1 MPRLLAANVLEDIL
15 YRKQTFEHSFPLQL
29 HRRLLDTRD
38 KSFAFHLILTT
49 LRRLGQID
57 ELIGRCL
64 DRPLPRKA
72 AGARTILRLG
82 VAQLFF
88 LDVPPHAAVN
98 TSVDLANER
107 KQGPYKKL
115 INAVLRR
122 LNREGKTLV
131 GDQDSAKLNTVEWLW
146 ESWAAAFGHQIC
158 RRIAEAHLCQAPL
171 DLTVKNNATTWTQN
185 LSGQLLKT
193 GSIRLFKYGDVE
205 TLFGYEEGA
214 WWVQDTAAVLPVKL
228 LGDIKGLR
236 IADLCAA
243 PGGKTAQLAAGGA
256 EVIAIDRS
264 ANRLNRLKQN
274 IDRLSLTVET
284 VVADAISWRPKY
296 LLDAVLIDAPC
307 TATGTI
313 RRHPD
318 IQYLKNPGHVTSG
331 LVVQKALLQAASE
344 MVKPGGVILYATC
357 SLQPEEGPS
366 IIEEFIGSGAAV
378 SRHPICASELAGM
391 EEFLTSDGD
400 LRTLPCF
407 LAEHGGMDGF
417 FAARLVHD

>member
-15 YRKQTFEHSFPLQL
+15 YRKQTLEHSFALQL
-29 HRRLLDTRD
+29 HLRLLDTRD

-57 ELIGRCL
+57 ELIGGCL
-64 DRPLPRKA
+64 DSPLPRKA

-82 VAQLFF
+82 VSQLFF

-131 GDQDSAKLNTVEWLW
+131 SEQDSAKLNTVDWLW
-146 ESWAAAFGHQIC
+146 DSWGAAFGQETG
-158 RRIAEAHLCQAPL
+158 RKIAEAHLCQAPL
-171 DLTVKNNATTWTQN
+171 DLTVKCDAIGWARR
-185 LSGQLLKT
+185 LSGQLLDT
-193 GSIRLFKYGDVE
+193 GSIRLFDHDAIDAIH
-205 TLFGYEEGA
+205 GYNEGA
-214 WWVQDTAAVLPVKL
+214 WWVQDAAAALPVKL

-243 PGGKTAQLAAGGA
+243 PGGKTAQLAAAGA
-256 EVIAIDRS
+256 EVFAIDRS
-264 ANRLNRLKQN
+264 ANRLTRLNQN
-274 IDRLSLTVET
+274 LARLNLEAQTII
-284 VVADAISWRPKY
+284 ADAITWRPET

-318 IQYLKNPGHVTSG
+318 IQYLKTPEDISG
-331 LVVQKALLQAASE
+331 VLATQKALLKAAFQ
-344 MVKPGGVILYATC
+344 MVKPKGVVIYSTC
-357 SLQPEEGPS
+357 SLQPEEGPE
-366 IIEEFIGSGAAV
+366 IIQACIYPGSPVTRDPVSTSEIGG
-378 SRHPICASELAGM
+378 LKN
-391 EEFLTSDGD
+391 FLTSDGD
-400 LRTLPCF
+400 LRTLPCY
-407 LAEHGGMDGF
+407 LAEFGGMDGF
-417 FAARLVHD
+417 FAARLIHN

>member
-15 YRKQTFEHSFPLQL
+15 YRKQTLEHSFALQL
-29 HRRLLDTRD
+29 HQRLLDARD

-57 ELIGRCL
+57 ELIGGCL
-64 DRPLPRKA
+64 DSPLPRKA

-88 LDVPPHAAVN
+88 LEVPPYAAVN

-131 GDQDSAKLNTVEWLW
+131 SEQDSAKLNTVDWLW
-146 ESWAAAFGHQIC
+146 ESWGAAFGQETC
-158 RRIAEAHLCQAPL
+158 RKIAEAHLCQAPL
-171 DLTVKNNATTWTQN
+171 DLTVKCDAIGWARR
-185 LSGQLLKT
+185 LSGQLLDT
-193 GSIRLFKYGDVE
+193 GSIRLFDHDAIDA
-205 TLFGYEEGA
+205 LHGYNEGA
-214 WWVQDTAAVLPVKL
+214 WWVQDAAAALPVKL

-243 PGGKTAQLAAGGA
+243 PGGKTAQLAAAGA
-256 EVIAIDRS
+256 EVFAIDRS
-264 ANRLNRLKQN
+264 ANRLTRLNQN
-274 IDRLSLTVET
+274 LARLNLDAQTI
-284 VVADAISWRPKY
+284 VADAITWRPET

-318 IQYLKNPGHVTSG
+318 IQYLKTPEDISG
-331 LVVQKALLQAASE
+331 VLATQKALLKAAFQ
-344 MVKPGGVILYATC
+344 MVKPRGVVIYSTC
-357 SLQPEEGPS
+357 SLQPEEGPE
-366 IIEEFIGSGAAV
+366 IIQACIYSGSPVTRDPVSTSEIGG
-378 SRHPICASELAGM
+378 LKN
-391 EEFLTSDGD
+391 FLTSDGD
-400 LRTLPCF
+400 LRTLPCYLSEF
-407 LAEHGGMDGF
+407 GGMDGF
-417 FAARLVHD
+417 FAARLIHN

>member
-15 YRKQTFEHSFPLQL
+15 YRKQRFERSFSLQL
-29 HRRLLDTRD
+29 HQRLLDTRD
-38 KSFAFHLILTT
+38 KSFAFNLVLTT

-57 ELIGRCL
+57 DLIGSCL
-64 DRPLPRKA
+64 NRPLPRKA

-88 LDVPPHAAVN
+88 LDVPAHAAVN
-98 TSVDLANER
+98 TSVDLANKR

-122 LNREGKTLV
+122 LNREGKMLV
-131 GDQDSAKLNTVEWLW
+131 GEQDSAKLNTAEWLW
-146 ESWAAAFGHQIC
+146 DSWVAAFGHQIC
-158 RRIAEAHLCQAPL
+158 RKIAEAHLCQAPL
-171 DLTVKNNATTWTQN
+171 DLTVKNDATTWTQK
-185 LSGQLLKT
+185 LSGQLLNT

-214 WWVQDTAAVLPVKL
+214 WWVQDTAAALPVKL
-228 LGDIKGLR
+228 LGEINGLR

-264 ANRLNRLKQN
+264 VDRLNRLKQN
-274 IDRLSLTVET
+274 LDRLNLTVKT
-284 VVADAISWRPKY
+284 VVADAILWRPKY

-318 IQYLKNPGHVTSG
+318 IQYLKNPDHVTSG
-331 LVVQKALLQAASE
+331 LVVQTALLQAASE
-344 MVKPGGVILYATC
+344 MVKPGGVVLYTTC

-366 IIEEFIGSGAAV
+366 IIKAFIGSEAAV
-378 SRHPICASELAGM
+378 SRYPISASELAGM

-400 LRTLPCF
+400 LRTFPCF

-417 FAARLVHD
+417 YAARLVHD

>member
-15 YRKQTFEHSFPLQL
+15 YRKQTLEHSFALQL
-29 HRRLLDTRD
+29 HLRLLDTRD

-64 DRPLPRKA
+64 DCPLPRKA

-122 LNREGKTLV
+122 LNRKGKTLV
-131 GDQDSAKLNTVEWLW
+131 SEQDSAKLNTVDWLW
-146 ESWAAAFGHQIC
+146 ESWGAAFGQETC
-158 RRIAEAHLCQAPL
+158 RKIAEAHLCKAPL
-171 DLTVKNNATTWTQN
+171 DLTVKCDAIGWARR
-185 LSGQLLKT
+185 LSGQLLDT
-193 GSIRLFKYGDVE
+193 GSIRLFDHDAVDA
-205 TLFGYEEGA
+205 LHGYNEGA
-214 WWVQDTAAVLPVKL
+214 WWVQDAAAALPVKL

-243 PGGKTAQLAAGGA
+243 PGGKTAQLAAAGA
-256 EVIAIDRS
+256 EVFAIDRS
-264 ANRLNRLKQN
+264 ANRLTRLNQN
-274 IDRLSLTVET
+274 LARLNLEAQTI
-284 VVADAISWRPKY
+284 VADAITWRPET

-318 IQYLKNPGHVTSG
+318 VQYLKTPEDISG
-331 LVVQKALLQAASE
+331 VLATQKELLKAAFQ
-344 MVKPGGVILYATC
+344 MVKPRGVVIYSTC
-357 SLQPEEGPS
+357 SLQPEEGPE
-366 IIEEFIGSGAAV
+366 IIKACIYSGSPVTRDPVSTPEIGG
-378 SRHPICASELAGM
+378 LKN
-391 EEFLTSDGD
+391 FLTSDGD
-400 LRTLPCF
+400 LRTLPCY
-407 LAEHGGMDGF
+407 LAEFGGMDGF
-417 FAARLVHD
+417 FAARLIHN

>member
-15 YRKQTFEHSFPLQL
+15 YRKQTLEHAFSLQL

-72 AGARTILRLG
+72 AGAKTILRLG

-88 LDVPPHAAVN
+88 LNVPPHAAVN

-122 LNREGKTLV
+122 LNREGKALV

-146 ESWAAAFGHQIC
+146 ESWAAAFGYQIC

-171 DLTVKNNATTWTQN
+171 DLTVKNNAIDWTKK
-185 LSGQLLKT
+185 LSGRLLNT
-193 GSIRLFKYGDVE
+193 GSIRLSKYGDVE

-214 WWVQDTAAVLPVKL
+214 WWVQDTAAALPVKL

-274 IDRLSLTVET
+274 LDRLSLTVET
-284 VVADAISWRPKY
+284 VVADAILWRPKY

-318 IQYLKNPGHVTSG
+318 IQHLKTPGHLTNG
-331 LVVQKALLQAASE
+331 LVIQKALLQAASE
-344 MVKPGGVILYATC
+344 MVKPGGMILYVTC

-378 SRHPICASELAGM
+378 SRHPICASELAGI

-400 LRTLPCF
+400 FRTLPCF
-407 LAEHGGMDGF
+407 LAKHGGMDGF
-417 FAARLVHD
+417 FAARLVHE